1 MAPRRGEGWLT
12 WHGIRLLG
20 PREDAPDLSSR
31 CGAGPHRARSVA
43 GIVFGTGR
51 CRRGPGAEAAVVAA
65 DPARGQP
72 RGAAAIPGRARLPRV
87 RAAGARP
94 RGPCVAE
101 GRARAPVRRLPTAL
115 P

>member
-1 MAPRRGEGWLT
+1 MPPWRGEGWLT

-65 DPARGQP
+65 GPAGGQP
-72 RGAAAIPGRARLPRV
+72 RGAAANPGRARLPRV
-87 RAAGARP
+87 RGGGGRP
-94 RGPCVAE
+94 RGPCGGG
-101 GRARAPVRRLPTAL
+101 GRGKTAWRRVPTAL
-115 P
+115 